1 METPNRSVKSVVE
14 VVKKKIDKI
23 FIEYDERASHKLMDI
38 DGLKLAIKKGLLT
51 VAKNAQEKTA

>member
-51 VAKNAQEKTA
+51 VAKNA